1 MIQNMKKPK
10 KVEQKAPKV
19 VPTHHLSLVERIY
32 EENKQRIA
40 CLLEEHPIFAFSSSN
55 TNDGIAYSPNQKP
68 LSETYI
74 YINNKNTHNM
84 RSCYIVA
91 AIQERIEQCEER
103 NRQLTIKY
111 DKMDE
116 NWKKRVIK
124 METKRE
130 KREDMRR
137 QRSNSN
143 TNKSE
148 DVTSK
153 PQRGRPILRS
163 NQPNKPVN
171 YENNVNVTSPGVS
184 RRGYVGGDS
193 VRSEAELV
201 KVISK
206 LREEEIERDN
216 RTRYIE
222 TVAKIPDMILPEEKY
237 YRYINNNGLIE
248 DPVALD
254 RERKPVHPWS
264 DEEKSI
270 FVSKYMQYPKNF
282 GEIASYLM
290 NKTTRDVVHFYYLN
304 KKSLQLKKL
313 LRDQSRKRSGRGG
326 ARYNSREPPPSI
338 NIPPE
343 TPRSRNLRSG
353 APITPHTTLPL
364 MDDDSSWTDAERET
378 LIMGIGKHGKDF
390 KAISI
395 LIGTRTSAECKTF
408 YINNK
413 KKLGLESVEEVSK
426 TQNNG
431 GIKKSTSDQQLNNN
445 TAAEELKEKRVYWTA
460 NEKGKFLKC
469 LKIHGKD
476 WARISQEIPTKTQS
490 QVKNYFQN
498 YKNKLNLTQHLPPN
512 SNNNDN
518 YLEEEMTGKRRTRR
532 FVQEENRKKE
542 RRILK
547 IEDTDDSDDDNKI
560 NTDLNNTTNNID
572 TNVDISDD
580 MVTEEGSNIT
590 QIIKLQEDN
599 IHQTIIPVVEEVKGA
614 EDLVNIANSLAD
626 LADLSSMISSDAAAT
641 ITQPVITEST
651 TQSTMIH
658 STITQCTMEGDNI
671 VPEHTITQEVDKM
684 KVEQQITPTDVV
696 TSSVAEIKSTQI
708 LMTSQPTASSNVL
721 SQEVTQT
728 QNWTMQEPASMEIST
743 LADLIVSTTDISHTS
758 ITSSALQEVVMDT
771 SSSQDAVI

>member
-1 MIQNMKKPK
+1 
-10 KVEQKAPKV
+10 
-19 VPTHHLSLVERIY
+19 
-32 EENKQRIA
+32 
-40 CLLEEHPIFAFSSSN
+40 
-55 TNDGIAYSPNQKP
+55 
-68 LSETYI
+68 
-74 YINNKNTHNM
+74 
-84 RSCYIVA
+84 
-91 AIQERIEQCEER
+91 
-103 NRQLTIKY
+103 
-111 DKMDE
+111 
-116 NWKKRVIK
+116 
-124 METKRE
+124 
-130 KREDMRR
+130 
-137 QRSNSN
+137 
-143 TNKSE
+143 
-148 DVTSK
+148 
-153 PQRGRPILRS
+153 
-163 NQPNKPVN
+163 
-171 YENNVNVTSPGVS
+171 
-184 RRGYVGGDS
+184 
-193 VRSEAELV
+193 
-201 KVISK
+201 
-206 LREEEIERDN
+206 
-216 RTRYIE
+216 
-222 TVAKIPDMILPEEKY
+222 
-237 YRYINNNGLIE
+237 
-248 DPVALD
+248 
-254 RERKPVHPWS
+254 
-264 DEEKSI
+264 
-270 FVSKYMQYPKNF
+270 
-282 GEIASYLM
+282 
-290 NKTTRDVVHFYYLN
+290 
-304 KKSLQLKKL
+304 
-313 LRDQSRKRSGRGG
+313 
-326 ARYNSREPPPSI
+326 
-338 NIPPE
+338 
-343 TPRSRNLRSG
+343 
-353 APITPHTTLPL
+353 
-364 MDDDSSWTDAERET
+364 
-378 LIMGIGKHGKDF
+378 
-390 KAISI
+390 
-395 LIGTRTSAECKTF
+395 
-408 YINNK
+408 
-413 KKLGLESVEEVSK
+413 
-426 TQNNG
+426 
-431 GIKKSTSDQQLNNN
+431 LNNN